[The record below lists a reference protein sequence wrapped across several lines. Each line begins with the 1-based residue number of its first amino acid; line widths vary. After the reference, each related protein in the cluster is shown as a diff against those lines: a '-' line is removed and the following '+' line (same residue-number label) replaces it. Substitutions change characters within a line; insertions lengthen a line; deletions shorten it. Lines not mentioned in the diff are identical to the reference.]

1 MADVNIWGVVSVTKS
16 FLPLIRKYQGRIVNV
31 GSLLGRLPALYS
43 SAYCIT
49 KYGVEAFSDILRLE
63 MARFKVGVSI
73 IEPGNFLA
81 ATAIVDA
88 KRPKL
93 FWNQLNESLRKDYGE
108 DSVDEVIGAIDWM
121 SNTFGVNSYLY
132 ICLLNFVYQL

>member
-1 MADVNIWGVVSVTKS
+1 MSVTKA
-16 FLPLIRKYQGRIVNV
+16 FLPLIRQYQGRIVNV
-31 GSLLGRLPALYS
+31 GSLLGRLPVLYS

-63 MARFKVGVSI
+63 MARFRVGVSI

-81 ATAIVDA
+81 ATAIVDAA

-108 DSVDEVIGAIDWM
+108 HSIDEVIGAIDWM
-121 SNTFGVNSYLY
+121 SNTFSVNNILDSF
-132 ICLLNFVYQL
+132 IK

>member
-1 MADVNIWGVVSVTKS
+1 MSVTKA
-16 FLPLIRKYQGRIVNV
+16 FLPLIRQSQGRIVNV
-31 GSLLGRLPALYS
+31 GSLLGRLPVLYS

-81 ATAIVDA
+81 ATSIVDAA

-108 DSVDEVIGAIDWM
+108 HSVDEVIGAIDWM
-121 SNTFGVNSYLY
+121 SNTFSVNNIFDSF
-132 ICLLNFVYQL
+132 IM